1 VVCTLWISVTTIAS
15 FLNKTGYTGTGGG
28 LKPDSHFW
36 TDRLGLDRQTVD
48 VDVRAVAL
56 MHPDKIKAVC

>member
-1 VVCTLWISVTTIAS
+1 M
-15 FLNKTGYTGTGGG
+15 
-28 LKPDSHFW
+28 KPDSHFW